1 MQLADT
7 ESFPWRKYMV
17 LFLRVSGHIF
27 VNWSIHNLVLSVF
40 LFKDSLFNT
49 HRWFITIELMPEES
63 SSNSC
68 IFTVLLLQTLDS
80 TSTLHLGAVLN
91 SEITNK
97 KHKNANN
104 MVLNRQKDTC
114 LQYESW
120 TVKADV
126 A

>member
-1 MQLADT
+1 MPSANT
-7 ESFPWRKYMV
+7 ESFPWRKYMIF
-17 LFLRVSGHIF
+17 FLGVSGHIF

-40 LFKDSLFNT
+40 LFKHTLFNT
-49 HRWFITIELMPEES
+49 HRWFITMELVPEES

-91 SEITNK
+91 REITNK
-97 KHKNANN
+97 NHKNAKN
-104 MVLNRQKDTC
+104 MLLNRQKDTC